1 MSCISVLC
9 QLYYRNSNYSVCLYV
24 CLLPVNREEFPS
36 IETLVNYYYNYMYIE
51 WFTILV
57 LLLSNT

>member
-1 MSCISVLC
+1 MCHRGIYAMSCISVLC

-36 IETLVNYYYNYMYIE
+36 IETLVN
-51 WFTILV
+51 
-57 LLLSNT
+57 